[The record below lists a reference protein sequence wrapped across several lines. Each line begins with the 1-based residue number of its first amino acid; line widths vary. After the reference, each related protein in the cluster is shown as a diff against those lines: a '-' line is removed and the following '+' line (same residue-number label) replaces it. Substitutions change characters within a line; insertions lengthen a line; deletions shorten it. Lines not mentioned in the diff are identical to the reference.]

1 MIITI
6 DNMSGIFSIVAG
18 AVSGYLLV
26 SSEYTYGI
34 MMLMVSIQLQ
44 QLQTLENLESL
55 LEN

>member
-1 MIITI
+1 
-6 DNMSGIFSIVAG
+6 MSGIFSIVAG

-26 SSEYTYGI
+26 NSEYTYGI

-44 QLQTLENLESL
+44 QQQTLENLESL